1 MKKRR
6 NNNQEK
12 NMISDSKINVKTKKQ
27 IKTTHNETRGWRLK
41 LLKLLFFQASC
52 PQNDKQIPGSRFIYT
67 VHPKG

>member
-41 LLKLLFFQASC
+41 LLKLFLFQAL
-52 PQNDKQIPGSRFIYT
+52 KTKF
-67 VHPKG
+67 